1 MVTLLGWLGFG
12 LSCAWVV
19 VNAAARIP
27 SWRGGPGAAMAAYF
41 VAEALF
47 LIGFTGV
54 GAIVLSREPDNRIG
68 LLLLIPA
75 LLPLSGGLNAMI
87 AWADQRGLPT
97 GWADGLLA
105 AISSATFFEGL
116 VALLLLLIPTGRPP
130 DRRWRPVVV
139 LVTAAT
145 AVSFAQSFLLGLP
158 RHSALPPL
166 PLSPPWAPM
175 IGVSQVI
182 GVVNEFIIRA
192 GIVAG
197 VASLVYRVLTAQGQ
211 KRAQV
216 AWILFGAGLWMLTTA
231 FPGVFLSIFVPG
243 LAASPSNLEFFI
255 PLGVLAVV
263 VTCGI
268 AILHHDLVQL
278 NPLLRRMLTILVAVM
293 ALTAGYL
300 GLRTWLGDGP
310 VAAAL
315 TAMGMAL
322 VSPLLYRW
330 LQGAMT
336 WLVYGRRSSPAAT
349 MGLLGRYAATQMIR
363 GIARAAD
370 PDQVLAV
377 LADAIHRTIPG
388 TVDVVLTSDGR
399 ELRRVSRG
407 GPQPHDAPRER
418 VPLIFQR
425 NELGWVDVSG
435 AVRLTPADRALLGD
449 LASAAAAPL
458 AAAHRSAEL
467 QRAHRELIT
476 AREQERRRI
485 ARDLHDGVGPVLS
498 GLGFALDTLRA
509 RITDP
514 DLNLAARN
522 ARGLVREA
530 LQLVRRVS
538 RELRPVGLD
547 QLGLAGSVQ
556 ELGARYTGPGLTVTV
571 DAGELG
577 ELCAATEV
585 AAYAITA
592 EALTNVARHAHA
604 TRCEVTLQRGPEA
617 VEITVNDNG
626 TGLSNTT
633 IGIGSTSMHERAR
646 ELGGWCHIST
656 GTDGRRT
663 RPRAPTQQP
672 PRLRTDRPT
681 PWTRATPVNA
691 IRVVVVDDHAVVRD
705 GLRALL
711 TTHEHI
717 DVVGVAADGLQ
728 AIQVIHEC
736 QPDVVLMDL
745 GMPQMGG
752 VEATRRIL
760 SLHPTTHVIALTM
773 SDDDTTVLAAIRAGA
788 RGYLLKDADGD
799 EIVAAIR
806 PSPRDRPSSD
816 PESPQPYSTS
826 CTPTRPPAATV
837 SPVE

>member
-1 MVTLLGWLGFG
+1 
-12 LSCAWVV
+12 
-19 VNAAARIP
+19 
-27 SWRGGPGAAMAAYF
+27 MAGYF
-41 VAEALF
+41 VTEALF
-47 LIGFTGV
+47 IVGFTGV
-54 GAIVLSREPDNRIG
+54 GAIVLSREPENRIG
-68 LLLLIPA
+68 LLLLFPA

-87 AWADQRGLPT
+87 AWADQRDLPT

-116 VALLLLLIPTGRPP
+116 VALLLLLIPTGQPP
-130 DRRWRPVVV
+130 GRRWQAVVV
-139 LVTAAT
+139 LVTIAT
-145 AVSFAQSFLLGLP
+145 AVSFAQSFLQGMLP
-158 RHSALPPL
+158 HSALPPL
-166 PLSPPWAPM
+166 PLSATWAPM
-175 IGVSQVI
+175 IDVPPVI
-182 GVVNEFIIRA
+182 GFVNEFIIRA
-192 GIVAG
+192 GVAAG
-197 VASLVYRVLTAQGQ
+197 VASVVYRLVTAQGQ
-211 KRAQV
+211 ERAQV
-216 AWILFGAGLWMLTTA
+216 AWILFGASLGMLTTA

-243 LAASPSNLEFFI
+243 PAASRSNLEFFI

-278 NPLLRRMLTILVAVM
+278 NPLLRRMLTILVAAM
-293 ALTAGYL
+293 ALTSGYL

-322 VSPLLYRW
+322 VSPLLYR
-330 LQGAMT
+330 LLRGAMT
-336 WLVYGRRSSPAAT
+336 WLVYGKRGSPAAAP

-363 GIARAAD
+363 GIAGAAD
-370 PDQVLAV
+370 PDQVLSV

-407 GPQPHDAPRER
+407 GPQPHDALRER

-425 NELGWVDVSG
+425 NELGWVQVSG
-435 AVRLTPADRALLGD
+435 AVRVTPADRALLGD

-498 GLGFALDTLRA
+498 GLGFALDALRA

-571 DAGELG
+571 DAEELG

-626 TGLSNTT
+626 TGLINAT
-633 IGIGSTSMHERAR
+633 IGIGSTSMLERAR

-656 GTDGRRT
+656 G
-663 RPRAPTQQP
+663 
-672 PRLRTDRPT
+672 
-681 PWTRATPVNA
+681 
-691 IRVVVVDDHAVVRD
+691 
-705 GLRALL
+705 
-711 TTHEHI
+711 
-717 DVVGVAADGLQ
+717 AAG
-728 AIQVIHEC
+728 
-736 QPDVVLMDL
+736 
-745 GMPQMGG
+745 
-752 VEATRRIL
+752 
-760 SLHPTTHVIALTM
+760 
-773 SDDDTTVLAAIRAGA
+773 GA
-788 RGYLLKDADGD
+788 RVHARLPNNLPHDSAPADPHPGPGQC
-799 EIVAAIR
+799 E
-806 PSPRDRPSSD
+806 
-816 PESPQPYSTS
+816 
-826 CTPTRPPAATV
+826 
-837 SPVE
+837 